1 MSLPV
6 RNGAPRGI
14 AAPLAQRRTE
24 FLPAIL
30 QLQEEAPSPLPRA
43 ILWTVLALSAALA
56 AWACVGKL
64 DVVAVAEGRL
74 VPKSQLR
81 IVQPAEGGVMRE
93 LLVKEGERVRAGQ
106 VLARMDVR
114 ATEADAM
121 TVQNEIASRRLQL
134 RRIDAEL
141 GVARLQ
147 QLPDDPPRLYAQV
160 EAQREARAHAHEA
173 SLAEQRT
180 VVARARREVQAAME
194 TQAKLAGALPVLLE
208 QERAFE
214 RLARDGY
221 AGKLMVAQRSR
232 ERLEAEQDLRA
243 QEHRVEGARAA
254 IDQGERRIAQ
264 INASYR
270 AQLQAERVDAEAQLA
285 RLLQDLEKFNHRQRQ
300 AELRAPADGVVKD
313 LATQT
318 PGAVLA
324 PGTVLMTLVPEGE
337 ALVAEVWLA
346 NQDAGFVASGQSAKL
361 KLASFPFQRYG
372 MLDAK
377 VVRISADSTERS
389 GDATRAGGVDGTR
402 PSSVAYAYRAQ
413 LEPMTQQLRLGEAR
427 HALLP
432 GMQLT
437 AEIKLAER
445 TVLEYLL
452 SPVQK
457 LAAEAGRER

>member
-1 MSLPV
+1 MNLPV
-6 RNGAPRGI
+6 RTDAVAGA
-14 AAPLAQRRTE
+14 LARRSE

-30 QLQEEAPSPLPRA
+30 QLQEEAPSPMPRL
-43 ILWTVLALSAALA
+43 ILWVVITLVGALVV
-56 AWACVGKL
+56 WASVGKL

-93 LLVKEGERVRAGQ
+93 LLVREGERVRAGQ

-114 ATEADAM
+114 AAEADAA
-121 TVQNEIASRRLQL
+121 TAQNEIAIRRLQL

-141 GVARLQ
+141 GGPLLAI
-147 QLPDDPPRLYAQV
+147 LPEDPPRLFQQV
-160 EAQREARAHAHEA
+160 EAQRHARVQAQEAA
-173 SLAEQRT
+173 LAEQRT
-180 VVARARREVQAAME
+180 VIARARREMQAATE
-194 TQAKLAGALPVLLE
+194 TQTKLAGALPVLAE

-214 RLARDGY
+214 QLARDGY
-221 AGKLMVAQRSR
+221 AGRLMVAQRSR
-232 ERLEAEQDLRA
+232 ERLDAEQDLRA

-254 IDQGERRIAQ
+254 IEQGERRITQ
-264 INASYR
+264 LVASYR
-270 AQLQAERVDAEAQLA
+270 AQLQGERVETEAQLA
-285 RLLQDLEKFNHRQRQ
+285 RLLQELEKLSHRQRL

-318 PGAVLA
+318 TGAVLA

-346 NQDAGFVASGQSAKL
+346 NQDAGFVAGGQGAKL

-372 MLDAK
+372 MLDAT
-377 VVRISADSTERS
+377 VARVSADSTER
-389 GDATRAGGVDGTR
+389 GGEAGRTPGG
-402 PSSVAYAYRAQ
+402 AYSYRAQ
-413 LEPMTQQLRLGEAR
+413 LEPLTQELRLGEAR

-457 LAAEAGRER
+457 VAAEAGRER

>member
-1 MSLPV
+1 MTLPARADGRPV
-6 RNGAPRGI
+6 LARPRGR
-14 AAPLAQRRTE
+14 AE

-30 QLQEEAPSPLPRA
+30 LLQEQPPSPMPRA
-43 ILWTVLALSAALA
+43 VLWAICALFGALA
-56 AWACVGKL
+56 VWASVGKL

-74 VPKSQLR
+74 VPKMQLR

-93 LLVKEGERVRAGQ
+93 LRVKEGERVRAGQ

-114 ATEADAM
+114 AAEADAA
-121 TVQNEIASRRLQL
+121 TAQNEIATRRLQL

-141 GVARLQ
+141 AGSALARE
-147 QLPDDPPRLYAQV
+147 PDDPPRLYAQA
-160 EAQREARAHAHEA
+160 EAQREARVQSHEA
-173 SLAEQRT
+173 GLAEQRA
-180 VVARARREVQAAME
+180 VIARARREMQAVSA
-194 TQAKLAGALPVLLE
+194 TQAKLAGALPVLVE

-232 ERLEAEQDLRA
+232 ERLDAEQDLRA
-243 QEHRVEGARAA
+243 QEHRVEAARAA
-254 IDQGERRIAQ
+254 IEQGERRISQ
-264 INASYR
+264 QVASYR
-270 AQLQAERVDAEAQLA
+270 AQLQAERMDAEAQLA
-285 RLLQDLEKFNHRQRQ
+285 RLTQELEKLGHRQRL

-324 PGTVLMTLVPEGE
+324 PGAVLMTLVPEGE

-346 NQDAGFVASGQSAKL
+346 NQDAGFVAGGQSAKL

-372 MLDAK
+372 MLDAR
-377 VVRISADSTERS
+377 VARVSADASER
-389 GDATRAGGVDGTR
+389 GDGARQTG
-402 PSSVAYAYRAQ
+402 AYAYRAQ
-413 LEPMTQQLRLGEAR
+413 IEPLTQELRLGEAR
-427 HALLP
+427 HPLLP
-432 GMQLT
+432 GMQVT

-457 LAAEAGRER
+457 VAAEAGRER

>member
-6 RNGAPRGI
+6 PPSGKAAAAKATMASAALSRRN
-14 AAPLAQRRTE
+14 E

-30 QLQEEAPSPLPRA
+30 QLQEEAPSPLPRVV
-43 ILWTVLALSAALA
+43 LWTVVALTGAIVLWAAL
-56 AWACVGKL
+56 GKL

-114 ATEADAM
+114 AAEADAA
-121 TVQNEIASRRLQL
+121 TARNEIALRRLQL

-141 GVARLQ
+141 SGARLVA
-147 QLPDDPPRLYAQV
+147 LPEDPPRLYAQV
-160 EAQREARAHAHEA
+160 EAQREARAQAQEA

-180 VVARARREVQAAME
+180 VVARARRDMQAALE
-194 TQAKLAGALPVLLE
+194 TQSKLSGALPVLIE

-221 AGKLMVAQRSR
+221 AGKLMLAQRSR
-232 ERLEAEQDLRA
+232 ERYEGEQELRA
-243 QEHRVEGARAA
+243 QEHRVESARAT
-254 IDQGERRIAQ
+254 IDQGERRTAQ
-264 INASYR
+264 IAAGYR
-270 AQLQAERVDAEAQLA
+270 AQLQSERVEAEAQLA
-285 RLLQDLEKFNHRQRQ
+285 RLSQELEKLSHRQGL
-300 AELRAPADGVVKD
+300 AELRSPADGVVKD

-318 PGAVLA
+318 PGAVLS
-324 PGTVLMTLVPEGE
+324 PGAVLLTLVPDGE

-346 NQDAGFVASGQSAKL
+346 NQDAGFVAGGQSAKL

-372 MLDAK
+372 MLDAR
-377 VVRISADSTERS
+377 VARVSADSTERTGNS
-389 GDATRAGGVDGTR
+389 GEAGKGGA
-402 PSSVAYAYRAQ
+402 AYAYRAQ
-413 LEPMTQQLRLGEAR
+413 LEPLAQELRLGEAR

-457 LAAEAGRER
+457 IASEAGRER

>member
-1 MSLPV
+1 MTLPV
-6 RNGAPRGI
+6 RPRAGI
-14 AAPLAQRRTE
+14 PAAPAGGARGE

-30 QLQEEAPSPLPRA
+30 TLEAEAPSPLPRRV
-43 ILWTVLALSAALA
+43 LWLVLALTGALGV
-56 AWACVGKL
+56 WICLGTL

-74 VPKSQLR
+74 VPTSQLR

-114 ATEADAM
+114 ATDADAE
-121 TVQNEIASRRLQL
+121 TVRNDIAQRRLQL

-141 GVARLQ
+141 AGTKLAAA
-147 QLPDDPPRLYAQV
+147 PDDPPGPFAQV
-160 EAQREARAHAHEA
+160 EAQREARVQAHEA
-173 SLAEQRT
+173 ALAEQRT
-180 VVARARREVQAAME
+180 AIARARREMQAATE
-194 TQAKLAGALPVLLE
+194 TRAKLAGALPVLEE

-221 AGKLMVAQRSR
+221 AGKLMLAQRSR

-243 QEHRVEGARAA
+243 QEHRVEGARAT

-264 INASYR
+264 LDAARR
-270 AQLQAERVDAEAQLA
+270 AQLQGERGEAEAQLA
-285 RLLQDLEKFNHRQRQ
+285 RLVQEREKLSHRQRL

-337 ALVAEVWLA
+337 TLVAEVWLA
-346 NQDAGFVASGQSAKL
+346 NHDAGFVARGQPAKL
-361 KLASFPFQRYG
+361 KVASFPFQRYG
-372 MLDAK
+372 MLEAR
-377 VVRISADSTERS
+377 VARVSADATERA
-389 GDATRAGGVDGTR
+389 GDAAKRG
-402 PSSVAYAYRAQ
+402 SYAYRAL
-413 LEPMTQQLRLGEAR
+413 LEPLAQEVRLGEAR

-457 LAAEAGRER
+457 VASEAGRER

>member
-1 MSLPV
+1 MKVPAPKDSPAAGLP
-6 RNGAPRGI
+6 A
-14 AAPLAQRRTE
+14 RRSE

-43 ILWTVLALSAALA
+43 ILWTVIALVGALA
-56 AWACVGKL
+56 VWASVGKL

-93 LLVKEGERVRAGQ
+93 LLVREGERVRSGQ

-114 ATEADAM
+114 AAESDAA
-121 TVQNEIASRRLQL
+121 TAQNEIAMRRLQL

-141 GVARLQ
+141 GGA
-147 QLPDDPPRLYAQV
+147 PFAIAPEDPPRLFQQV
-160 EAQREARAHAHEA
+160 DAQREARAHAHEA
-173 SLAEQRT
+173 ALAEQRT
-180 VVARARREVQAAME
+180 VIARARREMQAATE
-194 TQAKLAGALPVLLE
+194 TQTKLAGALPVLVE
-208 QERAFE
+208 QEKAFE

-232 ERLEAEQDLRA
+232 ERLDAEQDLRA
-243 QEHRVEGARAA
+243 QEHRVEGARSA

-264 INASYR
+264 LAASYR
-270 AQLQAERVDAEAQLA
+270 AQLQGERVEAESQLA
-285 RLLQDLEKFNHRQRQ
+285 RLQQELEKLSHRQRL

-318 PGAVLA
+318 AGAVLA

-346 NQDAGFVASGQSAKL
+346 NQDAGFVSGGQSAKL

-372 MLDAK
+372 MLDAR
-377 VVRISADSTERS
+377 VARVSADSTERS
-389 GDATRAGGVDGTR
+389 GEAARTQA
-402 PSSVAYAYRAQ
+402 SSYAYRAQ
-413 LEPMTQQLRLGEAR
+413 LEPLTQELRLGEAR

-457 LAAEAGRER
+457 VVGEAGRER

>member
-1 MSLPV
+1 MKLPARPFAKPPAV
-6 RNGAPRGI
+6 A
-14 AAPLAQRRTE
+14 RRSE

-30 QLQEEAPSPLPRA
+30 QLEEEAPSPLPRA
-43 ILWTVLALSAALA
+43 VLRIVLALICALA
-56 AWACVGKL
+56 VWAGFGKL

-93 LLVKEGERVRAGQ
+93 LLVGEGERVRAGQ

-114 ATEADAM
+114 SAEADAA
-121 TVQNEIASRRLQL
+121 TAQNEIAVRRLQL

-141 GVARLQ
+141 NGTRLAM
-147 QLPDDPPRLYAQV
+147 LAEDPPRLHAQV
-160 EAQREARAHAHEA
+160 EAQREARVLAQEA
-173 SLAEQRT
+173 GLAEQRT
-180 VVARARREVQAAME
+180 VIARARRDMLAAQE
-194 TQAKLAGALPVLLE
+194 TLGKLAGALPVLVE

-221 AGKLMVAQRSR
+221 AGRLMLAQRSR
-232 ERLEAEQDLRA
+232 ERLEMEQDLRA

-254 IDQGERRIAQ
+254 IDQGERRVAQ
-264 INASYR
+264 IAAGYR
-270 AQLQAERVDAEAQLA
+270 AQLHGERIEAETQLA
-285 RLLQDLEKFNHRQRQ
+285 RLVQELEKLLHRQQ
-300 AELRAPADGVVKD
+300 LAELRSPADGVVKD

-318 PGAVLA
+318 PGAVLS
-324 PGTVLMTLVPEGE
+324 PGTVLMTLVPDGE

-346 NQDAGFVASGQSAKL
+346 NQDAGFVTEGQNAKL

-372 MLDAK
+372 MLDAR
-377 VVRISADSTERS
+377 VARVSADSTER
-389 GDATRAGGVDGTR
+389 GGETAKTAGADGTR
-402 PSSVAYAYRAQ
+402 PSGVAYAYRAQ
-413 LEPMTQQLRLGEAR
+413 LEPLTQELRVGEAYF
-427 HALLP
+427 ALLP

-445 TVLEYLL
+445 TVLEYVL

-457 LAAEAGRER
+457 IAAEAGRER

>member
-1 MSLPV
+1 MKLPV
-6 RNGAPRGI
+6 RSGAHSI
-14 AAPLAQRRTE
+14 AAARRSE

-43 ILWTVLALSAALA
+43 VLRTVLALVVALA
-56 AWACVGKL
+56 IWAMFGKL

-114 ATEADAM
+114 SAEADAA
-121 TVQNEIASRRLQL
+121 TAQNEIAMRRLQL

-141 GVARLQ
+141 GGNRLAAQ
-147 QLPDDPPRLYAQV
+147 AEDPPRLHAQV
-160 EAQREARAHAHEA
+160 EAQREARVLAQEA
-173 SLAEQRT
+173 SLAEQRS
-180 VVARARREVQAAME
+180 VIARARREMQASQE
-194 TQAKLAGALPVLLE
+194 TLGKLSGALPVLIE

-221 AGKLMVAQRSR
+221 AGKLMLAQRSR

-264 INASYR
+264 IAASYR
-270 AQLQAERVDAEAQLA
+270 AQLQGERVEAESQLA
-285 RLLQDLEKFNHRQRQ
+285 RLLQELEKLNHRRQQ
-300 AELRAPADGVVKD
+300 AELRSPADGVVKD

-318 PGAVLA
+318 PGAVLS
-324 PGTVLMTLVPEGE
+324 PGTVLMTLVPDGE
-337 ALVAEVWLA
+337 ALIAEVWLA
-346 NQDAGFVASGQSAKL
+346 NQDAGFVTGGQSAKL

-372 MLDAK
+372 MLDAR
-377 VVRISADSTERS
+377 VQRVSADSTERG
-389 GDATRAGGVDGTR
+389 GDAAKGGG
-402 PSSVAYAYRAQ
+402 AYAYRAH
-413 LEPMTQQLRLGEAR
+413 LEPLTQELRVGEAR

-445 TVLEYLL
+445 TVLEYIL

-457 LAAEAGRER
+457 IAAEAGRER

>member
-1 MSLPV
+1 MKVPARKDSPAAGLP
-6 RNGAPRGI
+6 A
-14 AAPLAQRRTE
+14 RRSE
-24 FLPAIL
+24 FLPALL

-43 ILWTVLALSAALA
+43 ILWTVIALVGALA
-56 AWACVGKL
+56 VWASVGRL

-93 LLVKEGERVRAGQ
+93 LLVREGERVRSGQ

-114 ATEADAM
+114 AAESDAA
-121 TVQNEIASRRLQL
+121 TAQNEIAMRRLQL

-141 GVARLQ
+141 GGA
-147 QLPDDPPRLYAQV
+147 PFSIAPEDPPRLFQQV
-160 EAQREARAHAHEA
+160 NAQREARVHAHEA
-173 SLAEQRT
+173 TLAEQRT
-180 VVARARREVQAAME
+180 VIARARREMQAATE
-194 TQAKLAGALPVLLE
+194 TQTKLAGALPVLVE
-208 QERAFE
+208 QEKAFE

-232 ERLEAEQDLRA
+232 ERLDAEQDLRA
-243 QEHRVEGARAA
+243 QEHRVEGARSA

-264 INASYR
+264 LAASYR
-270 AQLQAERVDAEAQLA
+270 AQLQGERVEAESQLA
-285 RLLQDLEKFNHRQRQ
+285 RLQQELEKLSHRQRL

-318 PGAVLA
+318 AGAVLA

-346 NQDAGFVASGQSAKL
+346 NQDAGFVSGGQSAKL

-372 MLDAK
+372 MLDAR
-377 VVRISADSTERS
+377 VARVSADSTERS
-389 GDATRAGGVDGTR
+389 GEVARTQV
-402 PSSVAYAYRAQ
+402 SSYAYRAQ
-413 LEPMTQQLRLGEAR
+413 LEPLTQELRLGEAR

-457 LAAEAGRER
+457 VVAEAGRER

>member
-1 MSLPV
+1 MTALV
-6 RNGAPRGI
+6 RAPGTPS
-14 AAPLAQRRTE
+14 AVAQRSE
-24 FLPAIL
+24 FLPALL
-30 QLQEEAPSPLPRA
+30 QLQEEAPSPLPRLV
-43 ILWTVLALSAALA
+43 LWLLLALVAGLA
-56 AWACVGKL
+56 VWACLGKL

-74 VPKSQLR
+74 VPRSQLR

-106 VLARMDVR
+106 LLARMDMR
-114 ATEADAM
+114 AAEADAA
-121 TVQNEIASRRLQL
+121 TARNEIALRELQL

-141 GVARLQ
+141 SGTRLAPLPGDAGRLFA
-147 QLPDDPPRLYAQV
+147 QL
-160 EAQREARAHAHEA
+160 EAQREARAQAHEA

-180 VVARARREVQAAME
+180 VIARARLEMQAATE
-194 TQAKLAGALPVLLE
+194 TRAKLAGALPVLVE

-214 RLARDGY
+214 RLAREGY
-221 AGKLMVAQRSR
+221 AGKLMLAQRSR

-243 QEHRVEGARAA
+243 QEHRVESARATM
-254 IDQGERRIAQ
+254 DQAERRIAQ
-264 INASYR
+264 ISASYR
-270 AQLQAERVDAEAQLA
+270 AQLQGERVETEAQLA
-285 RLLQDLEKFNHRQRQ
+285 RFVQDLEKLSHRQLL

-318 PGAVLA
+318 AGAVLA
-324 PGTVLMTLVPEGE
+324 PGTVLMTLVPDGE

-346 NQDAGFVASGQSAKL
+346 NQDAGFVAGGQSAKL

-372 MLDAK
+372 MLDAR
-377 VVRISADSTERS
+377 VARVSADSTERP
-389 GDATRAGGVDGTR
+389 GDAAKSAAG
-402 PSSVAYAYRAQ
+402 AYAYRAQ
-413 LEPMTQQLRLGEAR
+413 LEPLTQELRLGEAR

-445 TVLEYLL
+445 TVLEYIL

-457 LAAEAGRER
+457 VAAEAGRER

>member
-1 MSLPV
+1 M
-6 RNGAPRGI
+6 
-14 AAPLAQRRTE
+14 RRDADATAVARRAE

-30 QLQEEAPSPLPRA
+30 QLQEEAPSPLPRVV
-43 ILWTVLALSAALA
+43 LWTVLALAGALGV
-56 AWACVGKL
+56 WAIFGKL

-81 IVQPAEGGVMRE
+81 IVQPAEGGIMRE
-93 LLVKEGERVRAGQ
+93 LLVREGERVRARQ

-114 ATEADAM
+114 AAEADAA
-121 TVQNEIASRRLQL
+121 TAQNDSAMRRLQL

-141 GVARLQ
+141 SGTRLAA
-147 QLPDDPPRLYAQV
+147 LPEDPPQLHAQV
-160 EAQREARAHAHEA
+160 EAQREARALAQEE

-180 VVARARREVQAAME
+180 VIARARRDMQPAQE
-194 TQAKLAGALPVLLE
+194 TLAKLSGALPVLVE

-221 AGKLMVAQRSR
+221 AGKLMLAQRSR

-254 IDQGERRIAQ
+254 IEQGERRIAQ
-264 INASYR
+264 IAANYR
-270 AQLQAERVDAEAQLA
+270 AQLHSERVEAEAQLA
-285 RLLQDLEKFNHRQRQ
+285 RLVQDLEKLNHRQRL
-300 AELRAPADGVVKD
+300 AELRSPADGVVKD

-318 PGAVLA
+318 PGAVLS
-324 PGTVLMTLVPEGE
+324 PGTVLMTLVPDGE
-337 ALVAEVWLA
+337 ALIAEVWLA
-346 NQDAGFVASGQSAKL
+346 NHDAGFVTGGQSAKL

-372 MLDAK
+372 MLDAR
-377 VVRISADSTERS
+377 VERVSADSTERG
-389 GDATRAGGVDGTR
+389 GDAAKAGG
-402 PSSVAYAYRAQ
+402 AYAYRAH
-413 LEPMTQQLRLGEAR
+413 LAPLTQELRVGEMR

-445 TVLEYLL
+445 TVLEYIL
-452 SPVQK
+452 SPLQK
-457 LAAEAGRER
+457 IVTEAGRER

>member
-1 MSLPV
+1 MPASPKS
-6 RNGAPRGI
+6 N
-14 AAPLAQRRTE
+14 AASRRSA

-30 QLQEEAPSPLPRA
+30 QLQEEAPSPLPRLV
-43 ILWTVLALSAALA
+43 LWTILALAGALA
-56 AWACVGKL
+56 LWACFGKL

-93 LLVKEGERVRAGQ
+93 LLVKEGEQVRAGQ

-114 ATEADAM
+114 SADADAA
-121 TVQNEIASRRLQL
+121 TTRNEIALRRLQL

-141 GVARLQ
+141 GGSRLAP
-147 QLPDDPPRLYAQV
+147 LPDDPARLHAQV
-160 EAQREARAHAHEA
+160 EAQREARTLAHEA

-180 VVARARREVQAAME
+180 VVARARRDMQAALE
-194 TQAKLAGALPVLLE
+194 TQAKLSGALPVLVE

-221 AGKLMVAQRSR
+221 AGKLMLAQRSR
-232 ERLEAEQDLRA
+232 ERHEAEQDLRA
-243 QEHRVEGARAA
+243 QEHRVEGARATME
-254 IDQGERRIAQ
+254 QGERRAAQ
-264 INASYR
+264 ITAAYR
-270 AQLQAERVDAEAQLA
+270 AQLQGERVEAESQLA
-285 RLLQDLEKFNHRQRQ
+285 RLVQDLDKLVHRQRL

-318 PGAVLA
+318 PGAVLS
-324 PGTVLMTLVPEGE
+324 PGTVLMTMVPDGE
-337 ALVAEVWLA
+337 ALIAEVWLA
-346 NQDAGFVASGQSAKL
+346 NQDAGFVTGGQSAKL

-372 MLDAK
+372 MLDAR
-377 VVRISADSTERS
+377 VARVSADSTERG
-389 GDATRAGGVDGTR
+389 GDSAKTPAG
-402 PSSVAYAYRAQ
+402 AYSYRAH
-413 LEPMTQQLRLGEAR
+413 LEPQAQELRFGEAR
-427 HALLP
+427 HPLRP

-445 TVLEYLL
+445 TVLEYLF

-457 LAAEAGRER
+457 IAAEAGRER

>member
-1 MSLPV
+1 MTLP
-6 RNGAPRGI
+6 APTV
-14 AAPLAQRRTE
+14 AVPVPAPATSARRAE

-43 ILWTVLALSAALA
+43 VLWTIVALVSALIV
-56 AWACVGKL
+56 WASVGRL
-64 DVVAVAEGRL
+64 DVVAVADGRL
-74 VPKSQLR
+74 VPRSQLR

-106 VLARMDVR
+106 VLARMDMR
-114 ATEADAM
+114 AAEADAA
-121 TVQNEIASRRLQL
+121 TVQNELSTRRLQL

-141 GVARLQ
+141 AGSRLA
-147 QLPDDPPRLYAQV
+147 PAPEDPPRLYAQA
-160 EAQREARAHAHEA
+160 EAQREARALAHEA

-180 VVARARREVQAAME
+180 AVSRARREMQAAAE
-194 TQAKLAGALPVLLE
+194 TRTKLAGALPVLEE

-214 RLARDGY
+214 KLARDGY

-243 QEHRVEGARAA
+243 QEHRVEGARGA
-254 IDQGERRIAQ
+254 IEQGERRMAQ
-264 INASYR
+264 ISAAYR
-270 AQLQAERVDAEAQLA
+270 AQLQAERAEAETQFA
-285 RLLQDLEKFNHRQRQ
+285 RLAQELEKLSHRQRL

-324 PGTVLMTLVPEGE
+324 PGTVLMTLVPDGE

-372 MLDAK
+372 MLDAT
-377 VVRISADSTERS
+377 VARVSADSSERPD
-389 GDATRAGGVDGTR
+389 GAKAPGADGTR
-402 PSSVAYAYRAQ
+402 GSAYAYRAQ
-413 LEPMTQQLRLGEAR
+413 LQPSTQELRLGEAR

-445 TVLEYLL
+445 SVLEYLL

-457 LAAEAGRER
+457 IASEAGRER

>member
-1 MSLPV
+1 MKVPARKDSPAAGLP
-6 RNGAPRGI
+6 A
-14 AAPLAQRRTE
+14 RRSE

-43 ILWTVLALSAALA
+43 ILWTVIALIGALA
-56 AWACVGKL
+56 VWASVGKL

-93 LLVKEGERVRAGQ
+93 LLVREGERVRAGQ

-114 ATEADAM
+114 AAESDAA
-121 TVQNEIASRRLQL
+121 TAQNEIALRRLQL

-141 GVARLQ
+141 GGAPLAIA
-147 QLPDDPPRLYAQV
+147 PEDPPRLFQQV
-160 EAQREARAHAHEA
+160 NAQREARVHAHEA
-173 SLAEQRT
+173 ALAEQRT
-180 VVARARREVQAAME
+180 VIARSRREMQAASE
-194 TQAKLAGALPVLLE
+194 TQTKLAGALPVLVE
-208 QERAFE
+208 QEKAFE

-232 ERLEAEQDLRA
+232 ERLDAEQDLRA
-243 QEHRVEGARAA
+243 QEHRVEGARSA

-264 INASYR
+264 LAASYR
-270 AQLQAERVDAEAQLA
+270 AQLQGERVEAESQLA
-285 RLLQDLEKFNHRQRQ
+285 RLLQELEKLSHRQRL
-300 AELRAPADGVVKD
+300 AELRAPANGVVKD

-318 PGAVLA
+318 AGAVLA

-346 NQDAGFVASGQSAKL
+346 NQDAGFVSGGQSAKL

-377 VVRISADSTERS
+377 VARVSADSTERS
-389 GDATRAGGVDGTR
+389 GEAAKTQGG
-402 PSSVAYAYRAQ
+402 SYAYRAQ
-413 LEPMTQQLRLGEAR
+413 LEPLTQELRLGEAR
-427 HALLP
+427 HTLLP

-457 LAAEAGRER
+457 VVAEAGRER

>member
-6 RNGAPRGI
+6 RAGGKP
-14 AAPLAQRRTE
+14 AAADSMSVSRRSE

-30 QLQEEAPSPLPRA
+30 QLQEEAPSPLPRVV
-43 ILWTVLALSAALA
+43 LWTVLALTGALVL
-56 AWACVGKL
+56 WASFGKL

-114 ATEADAM
+114 SADADAA
-121 TVQNEIASRRLQL
+121 TAQNEIALRRLQL

-141 GVARLQ
+141 DRARLAA
-147 QLPDDPPRLYAQV
+147 LPEDPPRLHAQV
-160 EAQREARAHAHEA
+160 EAQREARVQAHEA

-180 VVARARREVQAAME
+180 VVTRARRDMQAALE
-194 TQAKLAGALPVLLE
+194 TQTKLSGALPVLIE

-221 AGKLMVAQRSR
+221 AGKLMLAQRSR
-232 ERLEAEQDLRA
+232 ERHEAEQDLRA
-243 QEHRVEGARAA
+243 QEHRVEGARAT
-254 IDQGERRIAQ
+254 IDQGERRAAQ
-264 INASYR
+264 IAAGYR
-270 AQLQAERVDAEAQLA
+270 AQLQGERVEAETQLA
-285 RLLQDLEKFNHRQRQ
+285 RLLQELVKLNHRQRL

-318 PGAVLA
+318 PGAVLS
-324 PGTVLMTLVPEGE
+324 PGTVLMTMVPDGE

-346 NQDAGFVASGQSAKL
+346 NQDAGFVAAGQSAKL

-372 MLDAK
+372 MLDAR
-377 VVRISADSTERS
+377 VARVSADSTERG
-389 GDATRAGGVDGTR
+389 GDAAKGGG
-402 PSSVAYAYRAQ
+402 AYAYRAQ
-413 LEPMTQQLRLGEAR
+413 LEPLAQELRLGEAR

-445 TVLEYLL
+445 TVLEYIL

-457 LAAEAGRER
+457 IVAEAGRER

>member
-1 MSLPV
+1 MRSDPYRTSLVP
-6 RNGAPRGI
+6 AP
-14 AAPLAQRRTE
+14 ARRSE

-30 QLQEEAPSPLPRA
+30 QLQEEAPSPLPRMV
-43 ILWTVLALSAALA
+43 LWTVLLLVGALA
-56 AWACVGKL
+56 TWVSFGKL

-106 VLARMDVR
+106 VLARMDMRSAV
-114 ATEADAM
+114 ADAA
-121 TVQNEIASRRLQL
+121 TAQNEIALRRLQL

-141 GVARLQ
+141 GSARLTA
-147 QLPDDPPRLYAQV
+147 LSDDPPRLYAQI
-160 EAQREARAHAHEA
+160 EAQRAARAQAHEA

-180 VVARARREVQAAME
+180 VIARARREMQAAME
-194 TQAKLAGALPVLLE
+194 TQTKLAGALPVLVE

-214 RLARDGY
+214 RLGRDGY

-232 ERLEAEQDLRA
+232 ERLDAEQDLRA
-243 QEHRVEGARAA
+243 QEHRVEGARDA
-254 IDQGERRIAQ
+254 IDQGERRVAQ
-264 INASYR
+264 INAGYR
-270 AQLQAERVDAEAQLA
+270 AQLQGERVEADSQLA
-285 RLLQDLEKFNHRQRQ
+285 RLLQELEKLDHRQQ
-300 AELRAPADGVVKD
+300 LAELRAPADGVVKD

-324 PGTVLMTLVPEGE
+324 PGTVLMTLVPDGE

-346 NQDAGFVASGQSAKL
+346 NQDAGFVAGGQSAKL

-372 MLDAK
+372 MLDAR
-377 VVRISADSTERS
+377 VARVSADSTERT
-389 GDATRAGGVDGTR
+389 GDAAKSAGG
-402 PSSVAYAYRAQ
+402 AYAYRAQ
-413 LEPMTQQLRLGEAR
+413 LEPLAQELRLGEAR

-457 LAAEAGRER
+457 VAAEAGRER

>member
-6 RNGAPRGI
+6 RASGKPAIVDGTLI
-14 AAPLAQRRTE
+14 SRRNP

-43 ILWTVLALSAALA
+43 VLWIVCGLAGALVFWAAI
-56 AWACVGKL
+56 GKL

-81 IVQPAEGGVMRE
+81 IVQPAEGGVLLE

-106 VLARMDVR
+106 VVARMDVR
-114 ATEADAM
+114 SAEADAA
-121 TVQNEIASRRLQL
+121 TARNEIALRRLQL
-134 RRIDAEL
+134 RRVDAEL
-141 GVARLQ
+141 AGTRLAAR
-147 QLPDDPPRLYAQV
+147 PEDPPRLHAQV
-160 EAQREARAHAHEA
+160 EAQREARAQAHAA

-180 VVARARREVQAAME
+180 VVARARRDMQAAME
-194 TQAKLAGALPVLLE
+194 TQSKLSGTLPVLVE

-221 AGKLMVAQRSR
+221 AGRLMLAQRSR
-232 ERLEAEQDLRA
+232 ERHEAEQDLRA
-243 QEHRVEGARAA
+243 QEHRVEGARATME
-254 IDQGERRIAQ
+254 QGTRREAQ
-264 INASYR
+264 ITAAYR
-270 AQLQAERVDAEAQLA
+270 AQLQSERVEAELQLA
-285 RLLQDLEKFNHRQRQ
+285 RLEQELEKFVHRQKL
-300 AELRAPADGVVKD
+300 AELRSPADGVVKD

-318 PGAVLA
+318 QGAVLA
-324 PGTVLMTLVPEGE
+324 PGTVLMTMVPDGE

-346 NQDAGFVASGQSAKL
+346 NQDAGFVAGGQSAKL

-372 MLDAK
+372 MLDAR
-377 VVRISADSTERS
+377 VARISADSTERT
-389 GDATRAGGVDGTR
+389 GNAGTGVDGAR
-402 PSSVAYAYRAQ
+402 GGAAYAYRAQ
-413 LEPMTQQLRLGEAR
+413 LELLGQELRLGEAR

-457 LAAEAGRER
+457 IAAEAGRER

>member
-1 MSLPV
+1 MKMPV
-6 RNGAPRGI
+6 R
-14 AAPLAQRRTE
+14 AASRSAAAVSRRAE

-30 QLQEEAPSPLPRA
+30 QLQEEAPSPLPRVV
-43 ILWTVLALSAALA
+43 LWTVFSLTGALVLWAAL
-56 AWACVGKL
+56 GKL

-114 ATEADAM
+114 AAEADAA
-121 TVQNEIASRRLQL
+121 TARNEIALRRLQL

-141 GVARLQ
+141 SSVRLAA
-147 QLPDDPPRLYAQV
+147 LPEDPPRLFAQV
-160 EAQREARAHAHEA
+160 EAQREARARAHEA

-180 VVARARREVQAAME
+180 VVARARREMQAALE
-194 TQAKLAGALPVLLE
+194 TQGKLSGALPVLIE

-221 AGKLMVAQRSR
+221 AGKLMLAQRSR
-232 ERLEAEQDLRA
+232 ERHEGEQELRA
-243 QEHRVEGARAA
+243 QEHRVEAARAT
-254 IDQGERRIAQ
+254 IDQGERRAAQ
-264 INASYR
+264 IGADYR
-270 AQLQAERVDAEAQLA
+270 AQLQSERVEAEAQLA
-285 RLLQDLEKFNHRQRQ
+285 RLSQELEKLSHRQGL
-300 AELRAPADGVVKD
+300 AELRSPADGVVKD

-318 PGAVLA
+318 PGAVLS
-324 PGTVLMTLVPEGE
+324 PGTVLLTLVPDGE

-346 NQDAGFVASGQSAKL
+346 NQDAGFVAGGQSAKL

-372 MLDAK
+372 MLDAR
-377 VVRISADSTERS
+377 VARVSADSTERS
-389 GDATRAGGVDGTR
+389 GEGSKGGA
-402 PSSVAYAYRAQ
+402 AYAYRAQ
-413 LEPMTQQLRLGEAR
+413 LEPLTQELRLGEAR

-445 TVLEYLL
+445 SVLEYLL

-457 LAAEAGRER
+457 VVAEAGRER

>member
-1 MSLPV
+1 MSFPV
-6 RNGAPRGI
+6 RSGKSAVPAPHS
-14 AAPLAQRRTE
+14 TE

-43 ILWTVLALSAALA
+43 VLWTVLVLA
-56 AWACVGKL
+56 AAFAVWASIGRL

-81 IVQPAEGGVMRE
+81 IVQPTEGGVLRE
-93 LLVKEGERVRAGQ
+93 LLVKEGERVRVGQ

-114 ATEADAM
+114 SAEADSA
-121 TVQNEIASRRLQL
+121 TARNEIAVRRLQL

-141 GVARLQ
+141 AGARLAA
-147 QLPDDPPRLYAQV
+147 LPEDPPQLYAQV
-160 EAQREARAHAHEA
+160 EAQREARSHAHDA
-173 SLAEQRT
+173 NLAEQRT
-180 VVARARREVQAAME
+180 VIARARREMQAAVE
-194 TQAKLAGALPVLLE
+194 TQTKLAGVLPGLAE
-208 QERAFE
+208 QEHAFE
-214 RLARDGY
+214 RLARDGF

-243 QEHRVEGARAA
+243 QEHRVEGARAM
-254 IDQGERRIAQ
+254 IDQAERRIAQ
-264 INASYR
+264 ISASYR
-270 AQLQAERVDAEAQLA
+270 AQLQSERVDAETQLA
-285 RLLQDLEKFNHRQRQ
+285 RLQQELQKLGYRQQQ

-324 PGTVLMTLVPEGE
+324 PGTVLMTLVPDGE

-346 NQDAGFVASGQSAKL
+346 NQDAGFVSSGQSAKL

-372 MLDAK
+372 MLDAR
-377 VVRISADSTERS
+377 VARVSADSTERA
-389 GDATRAGGVDGTR
+389 GDAAKAGGADGTR
-402 PSSVAYAYRAQ
+402 ASAYAYRAQ
-413 LEPMTQQLRLGEAR
+413 LEPLTQELRMGEAR

-445 TVLEYLL
+445 TVLEYIL

-457 LAAEAGRER
+457 IAAEAGRER